1 MSFIIHWLRQK
12 KTDKIWR
19 MNIEDAKMIFTD
31 VLQINHDYVDIVRC
45 VLENGWEMIWR
56 SWSNEKRQTRW
67 RLNRGDAWM
76 NSMSCIAN

>member
-45 VLENGWEMIWR
+45 VLENGWEMI
-56 SWSNEKRQTRW
+56 
-67 RLNRGDAWM
+67 
-76 NSMSCIAN
+76 